1 VSRTTFTKMF
11 KTEDS
16 GGVCTESLL
25 KELNELR
32 TMNYLLSRTL
42 EKESLARQRAELDL
56 RLLQME
62 VEDNSCE
69 PKFRGDSS
77 QAMNDNSVI
86 DSSGSTLSFAKAN
99 NSRQSYN
106 FLVDKSAPIAYPHNS
121 SIKNFSDLKRNI
133 SLVNDLQKKTNSKR
147 KSMKKLKV
155 QAKMRSKQS
164 FGESELKSLSFNEK
178 KKAMKKQ
185 VALNRSKFKKRVCIS
200 GKENLPDNDQRK
212 RQYVFCKHCKEVR
225 YLLPVCKREGMPS
238 AFRHLCKTA
247 TGKVHVQRTLEY
259 RASTCHDSHLGPCL
273 RPASFDEIGQ
283 AGAKV
288 NKEVP

>member
-62 VEDNSCE
+62 VEDNSCD
-69 PKFRGDSS
+69 PKFKGDSYLPM
-77 QAMNDNSVI
+77 AEDNPLG
-86 DSSGSTLSFAKAN
+86 SSNPTLSFANVN
-99 NSRQSYN
+99 N
-106 FLVDKSAPIAYPHNS
+106 FDKSSPIAYPQKT

-133 SLVNDLQKKTNSKR
+133 NLIKDLQKKTNSKR

-155 QAKMRSKQS
+155 QAKMRSKLNS
-164 FGESELKSLSFNEK
+164 RDSEGKSLSFDEK

-185 VALNRSKFKKRVCIS
+185 VAFKYKKRASIS
-200 GKENLPDNDQRK
+200 GKENLPYDDQRK

-238 AFRHLCKTA
+238 AFRHLCKTP

-259 RASTCHDSHLGPCL
+259 RASTCHDAHLGPCL
-273 RPASFDEIGQ
+273 RPASLDEIGQ
-283 AGAKV
+283 AGARV